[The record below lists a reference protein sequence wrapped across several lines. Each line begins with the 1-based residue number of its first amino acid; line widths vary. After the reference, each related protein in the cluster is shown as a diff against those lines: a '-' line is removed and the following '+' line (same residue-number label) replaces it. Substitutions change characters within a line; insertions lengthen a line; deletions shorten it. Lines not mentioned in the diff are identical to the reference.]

1 MELKRIRMY
10 NHVGLEGPNKLLL
23 HDHAG
28 ARSVLLKRGKW
39 NPKNLERFQNSPELV
54 RLASLVKEKKLDELK
69 REIKQA
75 ISEKQLDG
83 FLSRSENLFVPSQI
97 IRKLIDEQI
106 STGVIDKVPLIKNL
120 DLAAETFDL
129 IIEAAL
135 EDQAGFWDV
144 KRRRWFSWASA
155 KQLLL
160 DRLSDADKYYAWEI
174 MQEFNWSIDNVED
187 ILSFASKEGTLSG
200 FIDRG
205 QMINITTEISRDLA
219 LRSPRAIETVS
230 NFLQSFFIEKG
241 DDGIPIQTLL
251 QLFKLS
257 HSQLNELISHLHQ
270 EGIIETVLSEDG
282 QRLLSLERIL
292 ERIVRYILVL
302 EPFAIQLLSKKLF
315 LSSEVLEDI
324 LQKLEGVISAGELDG
339 EQGFT
344 PTEEALKQRLEE
356 PVDMVA
362 FSSVFGV
369 SPAASLRLVQV
380 LANAY
385 GLRLVNKGTE
395 VVGIA
400 DLELFCQLD
409 GTVYEHEVFAKEPR
423 RYFECMNCTRVVC
436 FKCFDSRE
444 NKSCPFCDNISQFIL
459 EFPRYCPSCGL
470 TYLGVEG
477 LQSSEECRLCGF
489 APLERGWMRPID
501 YPETENRKKV
511 DDKLKS
517 STGKSIPL
525 SALATVVGLSEEIL
539 EEEIIGMILGR
550 VIHARIDLAQ
560 GLLIR
565 SMEEEEEKCNIC
577 QGSDDMAAHCTQCN
591 AVICQNCAENLHKVN
606 AYFCIECDGDL
617 EPLVSNDTSS

>member
-1 MELKRIRMY
+1 MLY
-10 NHVGLEGPNKLLL
+10 
-23 HDHAG
+23 DQAG

-39 NPKNLERFQNSPELV
+39 NPKNLERFQNSPELL
-54 RLASLVKEKKLDELK
+54 RLASLVKERKLDELK

-83 FLSRSENLFVPSQI
+83 FLSRSEDLYVSSRI
-97 IRKLIDEQI
+97 VKKLIYEQI

-120 DLAAETFDL
+120 DLSAERLDS
-129 IIEAAL
+129 IIEAAV
-135 EDQAGFWDV
+135 EDRSGFWDI

-160 DRLSDADKYYAWEI
+160 DKLSDADKYYAWEI
-174 MQEFNWSIDNVED
+174 MQEFNWSIDHIEE
-187 ILSFASKEGTLSG
+187 ILSLASKEGNLAG

-205 QMINITTEISRDLA
+205 QMINVTTEISRDLA
-219 LRSPRAIETVS
+219 LHSPRAIETVS
-230 NFLQSFFIEKG
+230 YFLQSFLIEQG

-257 HSQLNELISHLHQ
+257 HNQFDELIRHLHQ
-270 EGIIETVLSEDG
+270 EGIVETVLSEDG

-302 EPFAIQLLSKKLF
+302 EPFPIQLLSKKLF

-339 EQGFT
+339 ENGFT
-344 PTEEALKQRLEE
+344 PAEEALKQRLEE
-356 PVDMVA
+356 PFDMVA

-395 VVGIA
+395 VAGIT

-409 GTVYEHEVFAKEPR
+409 GTVYEQEGFADEPKFYR
-423 RYFECMNCTRVVC
+423 ECMNCKRVVC
-436 FKCFDSRE
+436 ASCYDSRE
-444 NKSCPFCDNISQFIL
+444 SKSCPFCDNISQFIL

-489 APLERGWMRPID
+489 APLERGWPRPID

-511 DDKLKS
+511 QDKLKS

-550 VIHARIDLAQ
+550 VIHARINLAQ

-565 SMEEEEEKCNIC
+565 SMEEEEKKCSIC
-577 QGSDDMAAHCTQCN
+577 HGSDDMTAHCTQCN
-591 AVICQNCAENLHKVN
+591 AVICQNCAENLQKVN
-606 AYFCIECDGDL
+606 AYFCIDCDGDL
-617 EPLVSNDTSS
+617 QLIASNGVSQ

>member
-1 MELKRIRMY
+1 MY

-174 MQEFNWSIDNVED
+174 MQEFNWSIDDVED

-395 VVGIA
+395 VAGIA

-409 GTVYEHEVFAKEPR
+409 GTVYEQEVFAEEPR

-436 FKCFDSRE
+436 FECFDSRE

-565 SMEEEEEKCNIC
+565 SMEEEEEKCDIC
-577 QGSDDMAAHCTQCN
+577 QGSDNMAAHCTQCN

>member
-1 MELKRIRMY
+1 M
-10 NHVGLEGPNKLLL
+10 
-23 HDHAG
+23 
-28 ARSVLLKRGKW
+28 LLKRGKW